1 MTVKELKELLNLIP
15 NENLEVKVEIQEGD
29 FGTNYSLELVH
40 YDYGKIYLL
49 GGDHHEDGLW
59 ECGIKVQDL
68 EEGDI

>member
-1 MTVKELKELLNLIP
+1 MKVKELRELLTLIP
-15 NENLEVKVEIQEGD
+15 NEDLEVKVEIQEDG
-29 FGTNYSLELVH
+29 FGTTYPLDIVH

-68 EEGDI
+68 EKGDI